1 MINSIILVFIGG
13 AVGAIIRELLMLGT
27 PHLADNFPLDI
38 LVANVAA
45 AFLLGLVTALHTRRV
60 ISDDTNLLVGTGV
73 MGGLSTFSSFV
84 YGAVVVMG
92 ASTQSAIVAVVYI
105 CVSLVIGYGA
115 VTLGMKCG
123 KGRQP

>member
-27 PHLADNFPLDI
+27 PHLSDNFPLDI
-38 LVANVAA
+38 LVANIAA

-84 YGAVVVMG
+84 YGAVVLMG
-92 ASTQSAIVAVVYI
+92 ASTQSAVVATIYVG
-105 CVSLVIGYGA
+105 VSLVIGYGA

-123 KGRQP
+123 KGRQS

>member
-27 PHLADNFPLDI
+27 PHLSDNFPLDI
-38 LVANVAA
+38 LVANVVA

-60 ISDDTNLLVGTGV
+60 LSDDTNLLVGTGV

-84 YGAVVVMG
+84 YGAVVLMG
-92 ASTQSAIVAVVYI
+92 ASTQSAVVAIAYVG
-105 CVSLVIGYGA
+105 VSLVIGYGA
-115 VTLGMKCG
+115 VMLGMKCG
-123 KGRQP
+123 KGRQS

>member
-27 PHLADNFPLDI
+27 PHISDNFPLDI
-38 LVANVAA
+38 LVANVVA

-84 YGAVVVMG
+84 YGAVVLIG
-92 ASTQSAIVAVVYI
+92 ASTQSALVAVVYVVI
-105 CVSLVIGYGA
+105 SLVIGYGA

-123 KGRQP
+123 KGGQA

>member
-13 AVGAIIRELLMLGT
+13 AIGAIVRELLMLGT
-27 PHLADNFPLDI
+27 PHLSDNFPLDI
-38 LVANVAA
+38 LVANIAA

-84 YGAVVVMG
+84 YGAVVLMG
-92 ASTQSAIVAVVYI
+92 ASTQSAVVATIYVG
-105 CVSLVIGYGA
+105 VSLVIGYGA

-123 KGRQP
+123 KGRQS